1 MTTAVDRLVDD
12 AWVAVAM
19 FLSHR
24 ALLVL
29 SLASRGLRR
38 TALSNGIWEW
48 VLRRDFSKRIVQAAE
63 QAPLWWIPAGGMP
76 AATDERQFVRCYFR
90 LLRSTPPRAKDV
102 HPSQVVKMDAMLHLP
117 RTRWR
122 PATQVALLLTS
133 IASAW
138 CPTSRHASTADDD
151 AQHCDDTR
159 QAFKQ
164 NTGVINIESASSRPS
179 ERRATKAIAFQ
190 ALSYA
195 RCVVMSSGLLYVP
208 VNVNHPDIRRYALD
222 RSSLGVILQD
232 DPERLQCMS
241 TEEQLE
247 LIDRKLDPLL
257 GYALACQR
265 LRERRLSRAL
275 WTIGASLSVVAFDGV
290 RIARFLPS
298 TMVGI
303 IDSGLSLAAYGLVT
317 LRIACFRLH
326 ELMGEGKVWSQAAD
340 ANSMLQWSAE
350 DVITYLRGHDQ
361 AQMVAMLD
369 VLASMSQ
376 PLRSAPNRRHRRGH
390 RRRRYI
396 VRLRA
401 GRPAGPRRAAAG
413 VVHQRADGAAAALR
427 TDGGR
432 RGVRPGMGAVQPAD
446 LYGLCP
452 SSALQRAVV
461 HLHVTATSLPLWHRG
476 TSRKHCPTSRDRY
489 NHDCV
494 LHQHR
499 QYAQPD
505 SARCARVVD
514 ADRVTA
520 LCDVATRRARRDRGT
535 LRRRAVSPTRVR
547 LGIRVART
555 AALGLRF
562 VLVAVSR
569 GGTTADA
576 GGTGSCRA
584 PRRPRRRATPPSL
597 AWSDDQ
603 RDRCRGASAVGERGV
618 RSSCEGNGLSSAG
631 AAESRRPYAGVRT
644 LWAVTCRAAPHRYP
658 LFGCSKRF
666 YGIEPGRSGDHAER

>member
-122 PATQVALLLTS
+122 PATQMALLLTS

-257 GYALACQR
+257 GTP
-265 LRERRLSRAL
+265 SRANACGS
-275 WTIGASLSVVAFDGV
+275 GA
-290 RIARFLPS
+290 
-298 TMVGI
+298 
-303 IDSGLSLAAYGLVT
+303 
-317 LRIACFRLH
+317 
-326 ELMGEGKVWSQAAD
+326 
-340 ANSMLQWSAE
+340 
-350 DVITYLRGHDQ
+350 
-361 AQMVAMLD
+361 
-369 VLASMSQ
+369 
-376 PLRSAPNRRHRRGH
+376 
-390 RRRRYI
+390 
-396 VRLRA
+396 
-401 GRPAGPRRAAAG
+401 
-413 VVHQRADGAAAALR
+413 
-427 TDGGR
+427 
-432 RGVRPGMGAVQPAD
+432 
-446 LYGLCP
+446 
-452 SSALQRAVV
+452 
-461 HLHVTATSLPLWHRG
+461 
-476 TSRKHCPTSRDRY
+476 
-489 NHDCV
+489 
-494 LHQHR
+494 
-499 QYAQPD
+499 
-505 SARCARVVD
+505 
-514 ADRVTA
+514 
-520 LCDVATRRARRDRGT
+520 
-535 LRRRAVSPTRVR
+535 
-547 LGIRVART
+547 
-555 AALGLRF
+555 
-562 VLVAVSR
+562 
-569 GGTTADA
+569 
-576 GGTGSCRA
+576 
-584 PRRPRRRATPPSL
+584 
-597 AWSDDQ
+597 
-603 RDRCRGASAVGERGV
+603 
-618 RSSCEGNGLSSAG
+618 
-631 AAESRRPYAGVRT
+631 
-644 LWAVTCRAAPHRYP
+644 
-658 LFGCSKRF
+658 
-666 YGIEPGRSGDHAER
+666 

>member
-122 PATQVALLLTS
+122 PATQMALLLTS

-208 VNVNHPDIRRYALD
+208 INVNHPDIRRYALD

-376 PLRSAPNRRHRRGH
+376 PLRTALPIGAIGVATAAVAISCGYAQVAQQDPDVRRLVSYINGPTVPLLLSALMAGGAEFVQAWVLYNPQICMAFARLLLFS
-390 RRRRYI
+390 
-396 VRLRA
+396 VRLFISTSLLPVCLC
-401 GRPAGPRRAAAG
+401 GI
-413 VVHQRADGAAAALR
+413 AAL
-427 TDGGR
+427 
-432 RGVRPGMGAVQPAD
+432 
-446 LYGLCP
+446 L
-452 SSALQRAVV
+452 
-461 HLHVTATSLPLWHRG
+461 
-476 TSRKHCPTSRDRY
+476 
-489 NHDCV
+489 
-494 LHQHR
+494 
-499 QYAQPD
+499 
-505 SARCARVVD
+505 
-514 ADRVTA
+514 
-520 LCDVATRRARRDRGT
+520 
-535 LRRRAVSPTRVR
+535 VSIV
-547 LGIRVART
+547 
-555 AALGLRF
+555 
-562 VLVAVSR
+562 
-569 GGTTADA
+569 
-576 GGTGSCRA
+576 
-584 PRRPRRRATPPSL
+584 RRRATAIITTAYYINIANTLSL
-597 AWSDDQ
+597 ILRDVHAWSTPIVSQLCATWLPGEHDAIAVRCAVVLCLQLVFDLGFAWRVQQPLDGTSCSWPYREVGLRPTLVEREVAGYHAVPAAARRRQ
-603 RDRCRGASAVGERGV
+603 RWHGLMTNAIGIAVLVLSGSAV
-618 RSSCEGNGLSSAG
+618 C
-631 AAESRRPYAGVRT
+631 AAAAKATASVALALLNHVGRT
-644 LWAVTCRAAPHRYP
+644 LAYAR
-658 LFGCSKRF
+658 FGL
-666 YGIEPGRSGDHAER
+666 